1 MQAGWLS
8 DLTAWIFKALK
19 VLWQAFADFM
29 SDLFVMWLEQSLS
42 AVLYVL
48 SLLPMP
54 DFMKGQS
61 IGAMLGN
68 AGSTILW
75 FADVFMIGPSL
86 VAIGAAMIFY
96 LLRRVLTLGIW

>member
-1 MQAGWLS
+1 M
-8 DLTAWIFKALK
+8 TAWIFKALK